1 MKSHGSGATQSQREA
16 RSRRRSVV
24 RRFTVST
31 VAFKAAAGFGLSSA
45 PASAD
50 EVYGPTG
57 TANGYSVYLSPS
69 SQTSNVGCNG
79 YNEASGA
86 YQASLRAKDSLVSRG
101 YKVIIGT
108 GTVSQRIASSNSLNV
123 DAHIPMHSNATTTA
137 DCSNPRP
144 ASSYGTISFY
154 AAGSSVGSR
163 LAGELTDAIG
173 PYSPGTNDY
182 KATEGFDELT
192 QTSAPA
198 GYLEAEYHTWVSGTN
213 WLGNSYKNT
222 YAGRVG
228 LAVDR
233 TFGYP

>member
-1 MKSHGSGATQSQREA
+1 MKSHQSGAV
-16 RSRRRSVV
+16 RSGEKASSGRRALIK
-24 RRFTVST
+24 RFTVST
-31 VAFKAAAGFGLSSA
+31 VAFKAAAGFALGSA

-57 TANGYSVYLSPS
+57 TSNGYSIYLSPS

-79 YNEASGA
+79 YNEADGA
-86 YQASLRAKDSLVSRG
+86 WLAAVRAKDSLVSRG

-123 DAHIPMHSNATTTA
+123 DAHIPMHSNATTNA
-137 DCSNPRP
+137 DCTNPRP
-144 ASSYGTISFY
+144 ASSYGTIGFHAS
-154 AAGSSVGSR
+154 GSSVGSI
-163 LAGELTDAIG
+163 LAGELADAIG
-173 PYSPGTNDY
+173 TYSPGTHDY
-182 KATEGFDELT
+182 KTTQSFDELT

-213 WLGNSYKNT
+213 WLGTSYKNT